1 MGKQKLYY
9 FVENDF
15 SFIENDSTKEN
26 ELNENNNIEIN
37 KSCYFK
43 EFSSDLDIEKNSSSI
58 KAKLI

>member
-26 ELNENNNIEIN
+26 ELDENNNIEIN
-37 KSCYFK
+37 KSYYFK